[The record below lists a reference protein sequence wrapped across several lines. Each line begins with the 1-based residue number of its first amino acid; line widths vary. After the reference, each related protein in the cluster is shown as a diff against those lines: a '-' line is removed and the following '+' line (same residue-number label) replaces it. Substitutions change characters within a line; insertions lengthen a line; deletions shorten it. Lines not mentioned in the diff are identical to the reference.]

1 MMEWILGILIII
13 LGAVAVFVI
22 YLSERVTVFETLLGI
37 NPKVTGEK
45 LAEHVNFGPNP
56 FGELSG
62 KDLWDAMC
70 GEELENSEI
79 EFNPA
84 DLDKKRPRYEFVL
97 SKHLESLLEEG
108 RFDARNGERSE
119 AKAVLRI
126 QMLRGS
132 VESYIPFAEASR
144 LYEIGQELETPTA
157 NLEKLKKETSEIVG
171 EIFSKVSI
179 EVPKNLLDSM
189 LSTSQSIIESDANDL
204 DDLGDLEDD
213 AALELEQL
221 AAPDSDSE
229 SETTDSKIN

>member
-1 MMEWILGILIII
+1 MEWILGILIII
-13 LGAVAVFVI
+13 LAAVAVFVI

-62 KDLWDAMC
+62 KDLWQAMC
-70 GEELENSEI
+70 GEELENPDI
-79 EFNPA
+79 IVDPA
-84 DLDKKRPRYEFVL
+84 ELDKKRPRYEFVL

-108 RFDARNGERSE
+108 RFDARNNERSD

-144 LYEIGQELETPTA
+144 LYEIGQELESNPEKS
-157 NLEKLKKETSEIVG
+157 EKLKTETSEIVD
-171 EIFSKVSI
+171 EIFAKVGMD
-179 EVPKNLLDSM
+179 VPSTLIDSM
-189 LSTSQSIIESDANDL
+189 LSMTYSISEDESTIDDDL
-204 DDLGDLEDD
+204 DNEMDNDST
-213 AALELEQL
+213 LELP
-221 AAPDSDSE
+221 APDSETE
-229 SETTDSKIN
+229 SENTDKISS

>member
-79 EFNPA
+79 EFDPA

-97 SKHLESLLEEG
+97 SKHLESLVEEG

-157 NLEKLKKETSEIVG
+157 NLEKLKKETDEIVG

-179 EVPKNLLDSM
+179 EVPKTLVDSM
-189 LSTSQSIIESDANDL
+189 LSMSQSIIEADA
-204 DDLGDLEDD
+204 DDFDD
-213 AALELEQL
+213 FADDDVEQNLEQL
-221 AAPDSDSE
+221 PAPDSE
-229 SETTDSKIN
+229 SESETIENKSN

>member
-1 MMEWILGILIII
+1 MEWILGVLIII
-13 LGAVAVFVI
+13 LAVVAIFVI

-62 KDLWDAMC
+62 KDLWQAMC
-70 GEELENSEI
+70 GNELA
-79 EFNPA
+79 NPTIVIDRA

-132 VESYIPFAEASR
+132 VESYIPFAEAAR
-144 LYEIGQELETPTA
+144 LYEIGQELETSPEKS
-157 NLEKLKKETSEIVG
+157 EKLKKETSEIVD
-171 EIFSKVSI
+171 EIFAKVSMD
-179 EVPKNLLDSM
+179 VPTTLIDSM
-189 LSTSQSIIESDANDL
+189 LSMTYSISEDESIFDDDL
-204 DDLGDLEDD
+204 DDEQANDD
-213 AALELEQL
+213 MLQL
-221 AAPDSDSE
+221 PSQSSGTEPENAD
-229 SETTDSKIN
+229 KISS

>member
-1 MMEWILGILIII
+1 MEWILGILIII
-13 LGAVAVFVI
+13 LAVVAIFVI
-22 YLSERVTVFETLLGI
+22 YLSERITVFETLLGI

-45 LAEHVNFGPNP
+45 LAEHVHFGPNP

-62 KDLWDAMC
+62 KDLWNAMS
-70 GEELENSEI
+70 GEELENPEI
-79 EFNPA
+79 IVNPA

-144 LYEIGQELETPTA
+144 LYEIGQELEA
-157 NLEKLKKETSEIVG
+157 NPDKGEKLKVETGEIVD
-171 EIFSKVSI
+171 ELFSKVGMTAPNTL
-179 EVPKNLLDSM
+179 VDSM
-189 LSTSQSIIESDANDL
+189 LSMTHSISEAEVETPEFDQDKEANESAQLPAPSSDT
-204 DDLGDLEDD
+204 
-213 AALELEQL
+213 ELEN
-221 AAPDSDSE
+221 A
-229 SETTDSKIN
+229 ETTTKP

>member
-1 MMEWILGILIII
+1 MEWILGILIII

-70 GEELENSEI
+70 GEELENSKI
-79 EFNPA
+79 EFDPA

-97 SKHLESLLEEG
+97 SKHLESLVEEG
-108 RFDARNGERSE
+108 RFDARNSERSE

-157 NLEKLKKETSEIVG
+157 NLEKLKKETDEIVG

-179 EVPKNLLDSM
+179 EVPKTLVDSM
-189 LSTSQSIIESDANDL
+189 LSMSQSIIEADA
-204 DDLGDLEDD
+204 DDFDD
-213 AALELEQL
+213 FADDDVEQNLEQL
-221 AAPDSDSE
+221 PAPDSDSE
-229 SETTDSKIN
+229 SESMENKSS

>member
-179 EVPKNLLDSM
+179 EVPKNLIDSM

>member
-1 MMEWILGILIII
+1 MEWILGVLIII
-13 LGAVAVFVI
+13 LAVVAIFVI

-62 KDLWDAMC
+62 EDLWQAMC
-70 GEELENSEI
+70 GNELA
-79 EFNPA
+79 NPTIVIDRA
-84 DLDKKRPRYEFVL
+84 DRDKKRPRYEFVL

-132 VESYIPFAEASR
+132 VASYIPFAEAAR
-144 LYEIGQELETPTA
+144 LYEIGQELETSPEKS
-157 NLEKLKKETSEIVG
+157 EKLKKETSEIVD
-171 EIFSKVSI
+171 EIFAKVSMD
-179 EVPKNLLDSM
+179 VPTTLIDSM
-189 LSTSQSIIESDANDL
+189 LSMTYSISEDESIFDDDL
-204 DDLGDLEDD
+204 DDEQANDD
-213 AALELEQL
+213 MLQL
-221 AAPDSDSE
+221 PSPSSGTEPENAD
-229 SETTDSKIN
+229 KISS

>member
-1 MMEWILGILIII
+1 MEWVLGILIII
-13 LGAVAVFVI
+13 LAAVAIFVI
-22 YLSERVTVFETLLGI
+22 YLSERISVFETLLGI

-62 KDLWDAMC
+62 EDLWQAMC
-70 GEELENSEI
+70 GNELENPTI
-79 EFNPA
+79 VIDRA

-132 VESYIPFAEASR
+132 VESYIPFAEAAR
-144 LYEIGQELETPTA
+144 LYEIGQELETSPEKS
-157 NLEKLKKETSEIVG
+157 EKLKKETSEIVD
-171 EIFSKVSI
+171 EIFAQVSMD
-179 EVPKNLLDSM
+179 VPTTLIDSM
-189 LSTSQSIIESDANDL
+189 LSMTYSISEDESNIDDDL
-204 DDLGDLEDD
+204 DE
-213 AALELEQL
+213 ELNNDHTLQL
-221 AAPDSDSE
+221 PSPS
-229 SETTDSKIN
+229 SETEPENANKISS

>member
-1 MMEWILGILIII
+1 MEWVLGVLIII
-13 LGAVAVFVI
+13 LAAVAIFVI

-62 KDLWDAMC
+62 KDLWQAMC
-70 GEELENSEI
+70 GDELENSDI
-79 EFNPA
+79 IVDPV

-108 RFDARNGERSE
+108 RFDARNGERSD

-132 VESYIPFAEASR
+132 VESYIPFADASR
-144 LYEIGQELETPTA
+144 LYEIGQELESNPEKS
-157 NLEKLKKETSEIVG
+157 EKLKTETSEIVD
-171 EIFSKVSI
+171 EIFGKVGMD
-179 EVPKNLLDSM
+179 VPTTLIDSM
-189 LSTSQSIIESDANDL
+189 LSMTHFISEDESIFDDDL
-204 DDLGDLEDD
+204 DDEQANDD
-213 AALELEQL
+213 MLQL
-221 AAPDSDSE
+221 PSPSSGTEPENAD
-229 SETTDSKIN
+229 KISS

>member
-1 MMEWILGILIII
+1 MEWVLGVLIII
-13 LGAVAVFVI
+13 LAVVAIFVI

-62 KDLWDAMC
+62 EDLWQAMC
-70 GEELENSEI
+70 GNELA
-79 EFNPA
+79 NPTIVIDRA

-132 VESYIPFAEASR
+132 VESYIPFAEAAR
-144 LYEIGQELETPTA
+144 LYEIGQELETSPEKS
-157 NLEKLKKETSEIVG
+157 EKLKKETSEIVD
-171 EIFSKVSI
+171 EIFAKVSMD
-179 EVPKNLLDSM
+179 VPTTLIDSM
-189 LSTSQSIIESDANDL
+189 LSMTYSISEDESIFDDDL
-204 DDLGDLEDD
+204 DDEQANDD
-213 AALELEQL
+213 MLQL
-221 AAPDSDSE
+221 PSPSSGTEPENAD
-229 SETTDSKIN
+229 KISS

>member
-1 MMEWILGILIII
+1 MEWILGILIII
-13 LGAVAVFVI
+13 LAAVAVFVI

-62 KDLWDAMC
+62 KDLWQAMC
-70 GEELENSEI
+70 GDELENPDISVD
-79 EFNPA
+79 PA
-84 DLDKKRPRYEFVL
+84 ELDKKRPRYEFVL

-108 RFDARNGERSE
+108 RFDARNNERSD

-144 LYEIGQELETPTA
+144 LYEIGQELESNPEKS
-157 NLEKLKKETSEIVG
+157 EKLKTETSEIVD
-171 EIFSKVSI
+171 EIFAKVGMD
-179 EVPKNLLDSM
+179 VPSTLIDSM
-189 LSTSQSIIESDANDL
+189 LSMTYSISEDELTIDV
-204 DDLGDLEDD
+204 DLGNEMDD
-213 AALELEQL
+213 DSTLELP
-221 AAPDSDSE
+221 APDSETE
-229 SETTDSKIN
+229 SENTDKISS

>member
-1 MMEWILGILIII
+1 MEWILGILIII

-79 EFNPA
+79 EFDPA

-97 SKHLESLLEEG
+97 SKHLASLVEEG

-119 AKAVLRI
+119 AKAVHRI

-157 NLEKLKKETSEIVG
+157 NLEKLKKETDEIVG

-179 EVPKNLLDSM
+179 EVPKTLVDSM
-189 LSTSQSIIESDANDL
+189 LSMSQSIIEADA
-204 DDLGDLEDD
+204 DDFDD
-213 AALELEQL
+213 FADDVEQNLEQL
-221 AAPDSDSE
+221 PAPDSDSE
-229 SETTDSKIN
+229 SESMENKSS

>member
-1 MMEWILGILIII
+1 MEWILGILIII

-70 GEELENSEI
+70 GEKLENSEI
-79 EFNPA
+79 EFDPA

-157 NLEKLKKETSEIVG
+157 NIEKLKKETDEIVS

-179 EVPKNLLDSM
+179 EVPKDLLDSM
-189 LSTSQSIIESDANDL
+189 LSMSQSIIESNADDL
-204 DDLGDLEDD
+204 DDVGDPEDD

-221 AAPDSDSE
+221 PAPDSDSE
-229 SETTDSKIN
+229 SGAMENKSS

>member
-1 MMEWILGILIII
+1 M
-13 LGAVAVFVI
+13 
-22 YLSERVTVFETLLGI
+22 TVFESLLVI
-37 NPKVTGEK
+37 NPKFTGEK

-70 GEELENSEI
+70 GEKLENSEI
-79 EFNPA
+79 EFDPA

-157 NLEKLKKETSEIVG
+157 NIEKLKKETDEIVS

-179 EVPKNLLDSM
+179 EVPKDLLDSM
-189 LSTSQSIIESDANDL
+189 LSMSQSIIESDADDL
-204 DDLGDLEDD
+204 DDVGDPEDD
-213 AALELEQL
+213 AAFELEQL
-221 AAPDSDSE
+221 PASDSDSE
-229 SETTDSKIN
+229 SEAMENKSS

>member
-1 MMEWILGILIII
+1 MEWILGVLIII
-13 LGAVAVFVI
+13 LAVVAIFVI

-62 KDLWDAMC
+62 KDLWQAMC
-70 GEELENSEI
+70 GDELENSDI
-79 EFNPA
+79 IVDPV

-108 RFDARNGERSE
+108 RFDARNGERSD

-132 VESYIPFAEASR
+132 VESYIPFADASR
-144 LYEIGQELETPTA
+144 LYEIGQELESNPEKS
-157 NLEKLKKETSEIVG
+157 EKLKTETSEIVD
-171 EIFSKVSI
+171 EIFAKVGMD
-179 EVPKNLLDSM
+179 VPTTLIDSM
-189 LSTSQSIIESDANDL
+189 LSMTHFISEDESIFDDDL
-204 DDLGDLEDD
+204 DDEQTNDD
-213 AALELEQL
+213 TLQL
-221 AAPDSDSE
+221 PSPS
-229 SETTDSKIN
+229 SETEPENADKISS